1 MQKPLSRLRLAF
13 FFKIGISLW
22 LLFRFLCPVLLNELR
37 LGFSAFEVKVLDE
50 HILCMESIHSVS
62 LSHF

>member
-1 MQKPLSRLRLAF
+1 MS
-13 FFKIGISLW
+13 STSEW
-22 LLFRFLCPVLLNELR
+22 LR